1 MKKSI
6 CFLLVLTVCIA
17 VFAACRPVP
26 PELDEMT
33 PLEIWNTYVV
43 NQEDQPTDI
52 YAVECSWG
60 HTSVSSFFYP
70 CTQNSTVI
78 AETLSRLKTLTL
90 SEKNRIEKS
99 PDSFNKSP
107 IYLGNCLTLDY
118 VRDEK
123 SDNPIGKILSIYL
136 EEDCVMLKRG
146 DDYMCFRLDSDQSE
160 FKESLVRY
168 LRENNDGPVRLP
180 EN

>member
-43 NQEDQPTDI
+43 NQEDQPADI

-60 HTSVSSFFYP
+60 HASYDSSFYP
-70 CTQNSTVI
+70 CSQNSTVI

-99 PDSFNKSP
+99 PDSFNKDP
-107 IYLGNCLTLDY
+107 FYLGNCLTLDY

-123 SDNPIGKILSIYL
+123 SNQPIGKILSIYL

-146 DDYMCFRLDSDQSE
+146 DDYMCFRLDSDRTE

>member
-1 MKKSI
+1 M
-6 CFLLVLTVCIA
+6 
-17 VFAACRPVP
+17 
-26 PELDEMT
+26 
-33 PLEIWNTYVV
+33 
-43 NQEDQPTDI
+43 
-52 YAVECSWG
+52 
-60 HTSVSSFFYP
+60 
-70 CTQNSTVI
+70 I

-123 SDNPIGKILSIYL
+123 SNHSIGKILSIYL
-136 EEDCVMLKRG
+136 EEDYVMLKRG
-146 DDYMCFRLDSDQSE
+146 DDYMCFKLDSDQSE
-160 FKESLVRY
+160 FKESMVNY